1 MQGSL
6 QGSFGCKKLRK
17 YIIVFSSYFS
27 ILSLAPLSTAPLD
40 SKALARYLARH
51 LCMAKSRGR
60 FVGGKSFQVPCFE
73 TPTRVPFFSRGGA
86 SKLYF
91 ACRPLS
97 LLLTCSECPPPA
109 LISCCWDTLSV
120 VPLILFLFD
129 TGFISLSHSKGSF
142 WGNED
147 NACHHPTRLQG
158 DIHINF
164 NA

>member
-1 MQGSL
+1 M
-6 QGSFGCKKLRK
+6 
-17 YIIVFSSYFS
+17 
-27 ILSLAPLSTAPLD
+27 
-40 SKALARYLARH
+40 
-51 LCMAKSRGR
+51 
-60 FVGGKSFQVPCFE
+60 GGKSFQVPCFE

-147 NACHHPTRLQG
+147 NACDHPTRLQR
-158 DIHINF
+158 DIGECRISKSLADMIACMRTLIVQNNVHMRILFSTLTLVTLNSDS
-164 NA
+164 